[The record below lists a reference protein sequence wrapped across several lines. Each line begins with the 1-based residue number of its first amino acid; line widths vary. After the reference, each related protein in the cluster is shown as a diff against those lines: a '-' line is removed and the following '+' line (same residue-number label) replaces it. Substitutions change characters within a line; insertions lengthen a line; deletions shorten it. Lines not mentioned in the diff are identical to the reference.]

1 MVKRKK
7 TEDIL
12 MNTDADDISM
22 LAEIQT
28 DTDDLS
34 AIEFEK
40 EIPIMPLRN
49 MVMFPSVVMPV
60 TIGRPSTLKLVNA
73 AYKKKQAIA
82 VVCQVQGDLDDPGF
96 ADLYHVGVIAK
107 ILRIFEMPG
116 GNTTVIMQSN
126 GPKIHLD
133 NITKTIPYLKG
144 TVTAINENNEE
155 QDSDEFKALTDTCKD
170 LTAKFIDVS
179 EKLSPDTVF
188 AIKNLDNPEILVN
201 FISSNFPFTVEEKIE
216 LTKDDVD
223 ILKIAHH
230 GSNTSSSLS
239 FLNKIGFD
247 ISNPNKIAICM
258 NGYLNQFSF
267 PHSNTVYNIQTKLYI
282 TSYSKTICIRK
293 NKLLSKYNII
303 NSW

>member
-82 VVCQVQGDLDDPGF
+82 VVCQVQGDLGDP
-96 ADLYHVGVIAK
+96 
-107 ILRIFEMPG
+107 
-116 GNTTVIMQSN
+116 
-126 GPKIHLD
+126 
-133 NITKTIPYLKG
+133 
-144 TVTAINENNEE
+144 
-155 QDSDEFKALTDTCKD
+155 
-170 LTAKFIDVS
+170 
-179 EKLSPDTVF
+179 
-188 AIKNLDNPEILVN
+188 
-201 FISSNFPFTVEEKIE
+201 
-216 LTKDDVD
+216 
-223 ILKIAHH
+223 
-230 GSNTSSSLS
+230 
-239 FLNKIGFD
+239 
-247 ISNPNKIAICM
+247 
-258 NGYLNQFSF
+258 
-267 PHSNTVYNIQTKLYI
+267 
-282 TSYSKTICIRK
+282 
-293 NKLLSKYNII
+293 
-303 NSW
+303 